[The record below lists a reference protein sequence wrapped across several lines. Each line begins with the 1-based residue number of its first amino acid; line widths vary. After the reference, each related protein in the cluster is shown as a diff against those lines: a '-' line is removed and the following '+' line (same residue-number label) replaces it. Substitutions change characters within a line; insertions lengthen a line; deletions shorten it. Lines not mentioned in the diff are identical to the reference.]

1 MENNTVNI
9 SDIVNALKIIKEE
22 CAAHSICSDCPFY
35 SSDRCNIKYVDP
47 EYWEL
52 SSSYIWRAFK

>member
-1 MENNTVNI
+1 MDTVNI
-9 SDIVNALKIIKEE
+9 SDIINSLKLIKDE
-22 CAAHSICSDCPFY
+22 CSKHSICSDCPFW
-35 SSDRCNIKYVDP
+35 SSDRCNIKYTDP

>member
-1 MENNTVNI
+1 MEENVVNV
-9 SDIVNALKIIKEE
+9 SDIIAALKIIKNE

-35 SSDRCNIKYVDP
+35 SSERCNIKVDP

-52 SSSYIWRAFK
+52 SSSYMEGI